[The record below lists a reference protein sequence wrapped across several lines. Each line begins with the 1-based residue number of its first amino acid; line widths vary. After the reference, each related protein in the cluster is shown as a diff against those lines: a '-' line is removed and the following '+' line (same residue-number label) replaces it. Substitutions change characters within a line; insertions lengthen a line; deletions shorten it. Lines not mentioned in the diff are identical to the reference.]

1 MKTISLLSPGDM
13 GSNIAGF
20 LIDAGYEVI
29 SPLDERSESTK
40 QRANKI
46 GIENCHTLE
55 NAINNSQL
63 LISILVPSEALGLS
77 EKLAKLD
84 SKTKNSILFAD
95 LNAIAPNTTIKME
108 NNLKNTKIDFVDGG
122 IIGGPPKDT
131 NFPRVYISGSNS
143 NKLAELNNKG
153 MEIIDMGGNIGDA
166 SAIKMAYASITKGYS
181 SLLLGAMFLAI
192 KSNNYD
198 LLIKEIESSQPNV
211 FKDLNNLNS
220 IPSKAHR
227 WIGEMYEI
235 SKTYEGYELSGS
247 FHEAAATIYE
257 EVSNSL
263 IGKSRTSGNQINF
276 KGKEFFEKLM
286 RG

>member
-1 MKTISLLSPGDM
+1 
-13 GSNIAGF
+13 
-20 LIDAGYEVI
+20 
-29 SPLDERSESTK
+29 
-40 QRANKI
+40 
-46 GIENCHTLE
+46 
-55 NAINNSQL
+55 
-63 LISILVPSEALGLS
+63 
-77 EKLAKLD
+77 
-84 SKTKNSILFAD
+84 
-95 LNAIAPNTTIKME
+95 
-108 NNLKNTKIDFVDGG
+108 
-122 IIGGPPKDT
+122 
-131 NFPRVYISGSNS
+131 
-143 NKLAELNNKG
+143 
-153 MEIIDMGGNIGDA
+153 MGGKIGDA

-247 FHEAAATIYE
+247 FHEAAATIYD
-257 EVSNSL
+257 EVSNSTL
-263 IGKSRTSGNQINF
+263 GKSRPSSNQINF
-276 KGKEFFEKLM
+276 KGKEFFKKLM